1 MTDQFSRT
9 WIEAGRTP
17 GPLMIQNGL
26 TKYRERSAAPLH
38 PLLMAV
44 GGIRGCYLRRKMG
57 PRSCNILEWDGPITL
72 FMHTG
77 NSRGK
82 DKHGYAMN

>member
-9 WIEAGRTP
+9 WIEAGRAP

-38 PLLMAV
+38 PFLMAV
-44 GGIRGCYLRRKMG
+44 GGIRGLLLEEKNG
-57 PRSCNILEWDGPITL
+57 PSI
-72 FMHTG
+72 M
-77 NSRGK
+77 
-82 DKHGYAMN
+82 